1 MARKQKMTVETVLQ
15 QFDEDDG
22 IDWEN
27 SDDEED
33 FEDDTVLNDIES
45 DVDHLTLAQISDPVC
60 EESMEISTH
69 ELDTSNPST
78 GTTTPTS
85 IPVPSTGTTTP
96 PSIPVPSTGTTTPT
110 SIPVP
115 STGTTTTTT
124 NNSPFSL
131 PPFTKSVGPNVHLD
145 STSTA
150 MDGFLLIFGEDTFQ
164 LLADQTNLYAR
175 QLPPGA
181 SYKWYDTSADEMKLF
196 IGMILAM
203 GVHRLPQLE
212 DYWSSHPLLG
222 AKGIVAGMSYRR
234 FRVLLSCLHLVDN
247 STAVRRGDTGF
258 DKLHKIRPLLDIIQ
272 QKIKSSYNPHQEV
285 SIDEAMVGFKGRSSL
300 KQYMLMKPTKR
311 GFKIWCLCDSTNGY
325 TYAIIIYTGASSATE
340 NGVLGPNIV
349 IQLADPLLDNPF
361 SFVSYQ

>member
-1 MARKQKMTVETVLQ
+1 MAQKQKMTVETVLQ

-33 FEDDTVLNDIES
+33 FEDDTVLNDI

-60 EESMEISTH
+60 EESMKISTH

-78 GTTTPTS
+78 GTTTPMSIPVPSTGTTTPMSIPVPSTGTTTPMS

-96 PSIPVPSTGTTTPT
+96 PSIPVPSTGTTTPMSIPVPST
-110 SIPVP
+110 GTTTPMSIPVPSTGTTTPPSIPVPSTGTTTPPSIPVPGTGTTTPPSIPVP

-131 PPFTKSVGPNVHLD
+131 PPFTESVGPNVHLD

-150 MDGFLLIFGEDTFQ
+150 MDAFLLIFGEDTFQ

-181 SYKWYDTSADEMKLF
+181 SYK
-196 IGMILAM
+196 
-203 GVHRLPQLE
+203 
-212 DYWSSHPLLG
+212 
-222 AKGIVAGMSYRR
+222 
-234 FRVLLSCLHLVDN
+234 
-247 STAVRRGDTGF
+247 
-258 DKLHKIRPLLDIIQ
+258 
-272 QKIKSSYNPHQEV
+272 
-285 SIDEAMVGFKGRSSL
+285 
-300 KQYMLMKPTKR
+300 
-311 GFKIWCLCDSTNGY
+311 
-325 TYAIIIYTGASSATE
+325 
-340 NGVLGPNIV
+340 
-349 IQLADPLLDNPF
+349 
-361 SFVSYQ
+361 